1 MSGEQLQELRR
12 DIEALVKTELT
23 LGKLQ
28 IVAAG
33 SKIIG
38 YVLLVLTLILLVFA
52 VLAFA
57 AFAAVNALALCMP
70 MWAACLIVGAVYV
83 LIAIIVVLMRESLFI
98 NPLVKKLSAILF
110 AEEGRLAEQERL
122 RKEALDD

>member
-70 MWAACLIVGAVYV
+70 MWAACLTVGAVYV